1 MVTEKQL
8 AYGSAGVGLFGALMA
23 LASGGGALSILA
35 ALLAG
40 LGSIFAILFLKYGYI
55 LVPLLTQ
62 RTNTLLITDT
72 GYEIPPSQDVIVKK
86 VGNLY
91 YSSAFLGIRVFESA
105 TEKSLEQNIA
115 YNEDFERA
123 ISNIKYVAK
132 VSYMLYAE
140 DIGEERKKI
149 ETKKAEAQLRLARER
164 EKTEPDVLRIDKYER
179 EVAMWD
185 EQLTKLTKG
194 LRPMGVLAYA
204 MTTASG
210 VSKEAATAAV
220 RAQARELKVTLSN
233 ALNVQVEQLAADQM
247 LKCFEWEKAMPPT
260 PRELEAALI

>member
-1 MVTEKQL
+1 MVSDKQL
-8 AYGSAGVGLFGALMA
+8 AYGCAGVGIFGGIMA
-23 LASGGGALSILA
+23 LAGGGPIGIIGF
-35 ALLAG
+35 LLAG
-40 LGSIFAILFLKYGYI
+40 FGSVAAVLFLKYGYMV
-55 LVPLLTQ
+55 VPLITQ
-62 RTNTLLITDT
+62 RTNMVLMTDT
-72 GYEIPPSQDVIVKK
+72 GYEVPPSQDVVLKK
-86 VGNLY
+86 VGGLY
-91 YSSAFLGIRVFESA
+91 YASSFLGIRIFESA
-105 TEKSLEQNIA
+105 TEKTLEQNIA

-132 VSYMLYAE
+132 IAYMLYAE
-140 DIGEERKKI
+140 DVGEERKKI
-149 ETKKAEAQLRLARER
+149 ETKKAEAQLRLSRER

-185 EQLTKLTKG
+185 NQLAKLTKG

-210 VSKEAATAAV
+210 VSKEAAMAAV

-233 ALNVQVEQLAADQM
+233 SLNVQVEPLQADQM

-260 PRELEAALI
+260 PRELESALI

>member
-1 MVTEKQL
+1 MVTDKQL
-8 AYGSAGVGLFGALMA
+8 AYGCAGVGIFGGIMA
-23 LASGGGALSILA
+23 LVGGGPIGIIGFLF
-35 ALLAG
+35 AG
-40 LGSIFAILFLKYGYI
+40 LGSVAAVLFLKYGYM
-55 LVPLLTQ
+55 LVPLITQ
-62 RTNTLLITDT
+62 RTNMVLMTDT
-72 GYEIPPSQDVIVKK
+72 GYEVPPSQDVVLKK
-86 VGNLY
+86 VGGLY
-91 YSSAFLGIRVFESA
+91 YASAFLGIRVFESA
-105 TEKSLEQNIA
+105 TEKTLEQNIA

-140 DIGEERKKI
+140 DVGEERKKI
-149 ETKKAEAQLRLARER
+149 ETKKAEAQLRLSRER

-179 EVAMWD
+179 EVGMWD
-185 EQLTKLTKG
+185 SQLGKLTKG

-210 VSKEAATAAV
+210 VSKEAAMAGA

-233 ALNVQVEQLAADQM
+233 SLNVQVEQLQADQM

-260 PRELEAALI
+260 PRELESSLI